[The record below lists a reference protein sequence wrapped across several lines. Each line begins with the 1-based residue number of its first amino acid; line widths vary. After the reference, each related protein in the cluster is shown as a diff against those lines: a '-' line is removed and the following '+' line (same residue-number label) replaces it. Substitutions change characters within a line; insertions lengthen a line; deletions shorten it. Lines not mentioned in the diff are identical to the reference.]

1 LIFQSASNEEGRAE
15 KEEQPFL
22 QMQEWVKFQQS
33 IAVDGF
39 QTGQLTTAKV
49 IKKSKGGKQVRRKRE
64 REMAAQRDD
73 TKLEKFPA
81 VRYSEEETK
90 RLLEEAYSMIPER
103 AGKRGTR
110 NLKRQKRRW
119 FLVRKIR
126 AKYKA
131 SRELEHERK
140 MHKRHVKRQAVLA
153 VKEEAPAIREN
164 DQAYQ
169 EEVLRRWASAMV
181 EDSDQEAKDEIKVAA
196 SSSA

>member
-1 LIFQSASNEEGRAE
+1 MAAE

-22 QMQEWVKFQQS
+22 QMQEWVKFQKS

-39 QTGQLTTAKV
+39 QTGQVTTARV
-49 IKKSKGGKQVRRKRE
+49 IKKSKGGKQMRRKRE
-64 REMAAQRDD
+64 REMAAQRQDD
-73 TKLEKFPA
+73 LKLEKFPA
-81 VRYSEEETK
+81 IRYSEEETK

-131 SRELEHERK
+131 FRKLEHERR
-140 MHKRHVKRQAVLA
+140 MHKRHLKRQAVLA
-153 VKEEAPAIREN
+153 VKEEAPAIREE
-164 DQAYQ
+164 DLSYQ
-169 EEVLRRWASAMV
+169 EQVLRRWAAAMV
-181 EDSDQEAKDEIKVAA
+181 EDSGNPSANEAIANV
-196 SSSA
+196 